1 MLRNVRAASPTM
13 AKASTAGKPRVT
25 SATEAPRRERTP
37 SAEVVALRPPA
48 WDWAF
53 FEDGALALERH
64 DLWEEPP
71 EPSTS
76 DVSQTPA
83 TPSRLKRLARSATVA
98 RMPSARAPRAARR
111 ARRRANRRVQ
121 RVAILVIVAS
131 IVLVT
136 ATLTAFGSSPA
147 ASTVAV
153 PAPIARLAPDTPPRA
168 QIVAMI
174 GSLRL
179 QLPVTQGR
187 LTALGYHA
195 TPSGALSLEPLG
207 RQGNRGV
214 LRRAWD
220 WVFGTPSGDLVWY
233 RLDGG
238 RGPDSSVLDVGAPTG
253 TTVFS
258 PVDGTVVG
266 ITDYVLNA
274 RPYGV
279 RIDIQPS
286 SAPSYVVSLTRLR
299 ADPDLTVGTTVA
311 AGRSKLGAVLDLS
324 GVERQALARFSE
336 DAGNHVSLEVHPA
349 ATLALP

>member
-1 MLRNVRAASPTM
+1 M
-13 AKASTAGKPRVT
+13 ARASTAGKPRVT
-25 SATEAPRRERTP
+25 SATERPRRGRTP
-37 SAEVVALRPPA
+37 SAEIVALRPPA

-53 FEDGALALERH
+53 FEDGALALDRH
-64 DLWEEPP
+64 ELWEEPP
-71 EPSTS
+71 EPS
-76 DVSQTPA
+76 DQEVSQTPPA
-83 TPSRLKRLARSATVA
+83 PSRLKRWTHSATVA

-121 RVAILVIVAS
+121 RIAILVIVAS

-136 ATLTAFGSSPA
+136 ASLTAFGSSQA
-147 ASTVAV
+147 ASTPAAA
-153 PAPIARLAPDTPPRA
+153 PAPSARLVPDTPPRA
-168 QIVAMI
+168 QIVAMV
-174 GSLRL
+174 GSVRV
-179 QLPVTQGR
+179 QLPVNQGR

-207 RQGNRGV
+207 HQGNRGA
-214 LRRAWD
+214 LRRAWE

-238 RGPDSSVLDVGAPTG
+238 RGPESSVLDVGAPAG
-253 TTVFS
+253 TNVFS

-299 ADPDLTVGTTVA
+299 VDPALTVGMTVA
-311 AGRSKLGAVLDLS
+311 AGRSRLGTVLDLS